1 MKTYARACA
10 KINLDAIESNV
21 EQMKANLKEG
31 TRMLTVLKADG
42 CGHGALPVAHL
53 LEEKEYLWG
62 FAVATLDEAM
72 VLRKDGVKKPV
83 LVLGCI
89 FPEQR
94 AEAISHEIRQTV
106 YTVKMAEEI
115 SHLAQEMG
123 KDAYVHVKL
132 DTGMSR
138 LGFPAREESV
148 EQIRQ
153 IAGLPGLKAEGMFT
167 HFAKADET
175 DKTFTNRQI
184 EAYCFVRRRL
194 EEEGVTFPIYHCS
207 NSAAI
212 IDMPEANMDMVRAGI
227 AIYGLYPSE
236 EVKKEAVKLTPAMEW
251 ISHVAHVKWVEAGTP
266 VSYGGTFVT
275 ERPTRIATVPI
286 GYADGYPR
294 SLSNKGYVLIRGQ
307 KAPILG
313 RVCMDQMMVDATE
326 IEGTAFGDRVTLV
339 GRDGKEEISIQ
350 ILAEL
355 SERFNYEF
363 ACDISKRVPR
373 EYWRGGKRVA
383 QIDYFA

>member
-42 CGHGALPVAHL
+42 CGHGALPVAQL

-106 YTVKMAEEI
+106 YTVEMAEEI
-115 SHLAQEMG
+115 AHLAQEMG

-132 DTGMSR
+132 DTGMAR
-138 LGFPAREESV
+138 LGFPSREESV